1 MPEKLA
7 KSAAP
12 VLLMQ
17 AVAKSYGSVE
27 VLRGVDLTVTQGS
40 IHGLVGLNGSGK
52 TTTLDCL
59 LGLSAINA
67 GSIEILG
74 FPPARLHES
83 EGAIVAVFDT
93 PSLHSQLTVRQTL
106 QHAATLCPSPSRSV
120 DELMT
125 LLSLSRYSD
134 YKLSKL
140 SLGNRRRVSIAH
152 ALVGNPSLVLLDEP
166 FNGLDAGGV
175 DEVLALI
182 QRLNR
187 DHGMSFLL
195 SSHQLPYLQSI
206 CTHLSIL
213 HGGRIL
219 ASDSLD
225 ALLAGSQ
232 SILTVTT
239 PNLTAA
245 REILGSRM
253 DLQIRADSSATHLR
267 LTLEGAT
274 PAEINRLLVTS
285 GIEVQALVTEQAS
298 IESLFRKLTGAA
310 ADQPAVERAA

>member
-1 MPEKLA
+1 MA
-7 KSAAP
+7 KPSTPA
-12 VLLMQ
+12 LSMR
-17 AVAKSYGSVE
+17 AVEKSYGPVQ
-27 VLRGVDLTVTQGS
+27 VLRGVNLAVAQGS

-52 TTTLDCL
+52 TTTLECL
-59 LGLSAINA
+59 LGLSAINS
-67 GSIEILG
+67 GEIELLG
-74 FPPARLHES
+74 TPPGRLHET
-83 EGAIVAVFDT
+83 EGAVVAVFDT

-106 QHAATLCPSPSRSV
+106 QHAAALCPCPARSV
-120 DELMT
+120 EELLA
-125 LLSLSRYSD
+125 LLGLSRYGH

-187 DHGMSFLL
+187 ENDMSFLL

-225 ALLAGSQ
+225 ALLAGSE
-232 SILTVTT
+232 SVLTVTT
-239 PNLTAA
+239 SNPAQARAILNARTDLT
-245 REILGSRM
+245 
-253 DLQIRADSSATHLR
+253 IRADSSDSTLR
-267 LTLEGAT
+267 LTLNGAK
-274 PAEINRLLVTS
+274 PADVNRLLVTA
-285 GIEVQALVTEQAS
+285 GIGVEALTAEQAS
-298 IESLFRKLTGAA
+298 LESIFRELTGASA
-310 ADQPAVERAA
+310 PQHAVERAA